1 MLSLRSI
8 CLLKVSSLKL
18 SFKEDEVPYTL
29 VTELKQMLLFNG
41 NFFGQEEYVYFAG
54 WVWVNKALKEHVL
67 TIQYQGD
74 GTWAFGICHVC
85 DRCTDRTCDGN
96 KHCGKRPERLQF
108 VLQEKQT
115 CDSQAVFKIV
125 RGLARFSAITQWK
138 GKIHGEKRQVSTIS
152 TVLTVEHANVPGQPD
167 SGQLVLT
174 TSAVMESGK
183 ELTFSCKLWVNSTSG
198 SSPVFQCSKT
208 VRISPELLQT
218 GESGLLQTGEIPL
231 HLTECQVAAKE
242 AFPETVSKCELLDEN
257 LADGEDVDDEEWFD
271 GEEETDDEA
280 VTDGEEET
288 EDEAMTDGEEETDE
302 EAMTDSEEDTDDEAM
317 NDGEEEADDQ

>member
-18 SFKEDEVPYTL
+18 SFKEDEVPSTL

-41 NFFGQEEYVYFAG
+41 NFFGQEEYVYTAG
-54 WVWVNKALKEHVL
+54 LVRVNKALKEHVL

-108 VLQEKQT
+108 VLHEKQT
-115 CDSQAVFKIV
+115 CDSQAVFEIV

-198 SSPVFQCSKT
+198 SSPVFQCSAT
-208 VRISPELLQT
+208 VRRSPELLLADLFQ
-218 GESGLLQTGEIPL
+218 SDEILL

-242 AFPETVSKCELLDEN
+242 AFPETVPEPECEFLD
-257 LADGEDVDDEEWFD
+257 
-271 GEEETDDEA
+271 
-280 VTDGEEET
+280 
-288 EDEAMTDGEEETDE
+288 
-302 EAMTDSEEDTDDEAM
+302 
-317 NDGEEEADDQ
+317 Q

>member
-1 MLSLRSI
+1 MLSLRSL

-18 SFKEDEVPYTL
+18 SYKEDEVPYTL

-41 NFFGQEEYVYFAG
+41 NFFGQEEYFYFGLAI
-54 WVWVNKALKEHVL
+54 KEHVL

-74 GTWAFGICHVC
+74 GTWAFGICHMW

-108 VLQEKQT
+108 VLKEKQT

-125 RGLARFSAITQWK
+125 RGLSRFRLIGGRIYR
-138 GKIHGEKRQVSTIS
+138 GKREVS

-167 SGQLVLT
+167 SGHLVLT
-174 TSAVMESGK
+174 TSAVRESGD
-183 ELTFSCKLWVNSTSG
+183 EISCKLWVNSTSG
-198 SSPVFQCSKT
+198 SSPVFRCSAT

-218 GESGLLQTGEIPL
+218 GEPDLLQTGEIPL

-242 AFPETVSKCELLDEN
+242 AFPETVHKCELLDEN
-257 LADGEDVDDEEWFD
+257 LADGEEDVDDEEWFD

-280 VTDGEEET
+280 MTDGEEET
-288 EDEAMTDGEEETDE
+288 DDEAMTDGEEETDD
-302 EAMTDSEEDTDDEAM
+302 EAMTDGEEDTGDEAM

>member
-8 CLLKVSSLKL
+8 CLLKVSYLKL

-41 NFFGQEEYVYFAG
+41 NFFGQEEYFYWF
-54 WVWVNKALKEHVL
+54 KAIKEHVL

-85 DRCTDRTCDGN
+85 DRCAFGICHVCDRYTDRTCYGN

-108 VLQEKQT
+108 VLHEKQT
-115 CDSQAVFKIV
+115 CDSQAVFEIV
-125 RGLARFSAITQWK
+125 RGLARFSAMRWID
-138 GKIHGEKRQVSTIS
+138 GKIHREKRQVSTIS

-183 ELTFSCKLWVNSTSG
+183 EFSCKLWVNSTSG
-198 SSPVFQCSKT
+198 SSPVFQCSAT
-208 VRISPELLQT
+208 VRRSPELLLPDLFQS
-218 GESGLLQTGEIPL
+218 EDIPL

-242 AFPETVSKCELLDEN
+242 AFPETVPEPECEFLD
-257 LADGEDVDDEEWFD
+257 
-271 GEEETDDEA
+271 
-280 VTDGEEET
+280 
-288 EDEAMTDGEEETDE
+288 
-302 EAMTDSEEDTDDEAM
+302 
-317 NDGEEEADDQ
+317 Q

>member
-18 SFKEDEVPYTL
+18 SFKEDEVPSTL

-41 NFFGQEEYVYFAG
+41 NFFGQEEYVYFDG
-54 WVWVNKALKEHVL
+54 WVWDNKALKEHVL

-85 DRCTDRTCDGN
+85 DHCSDRTCDGN
-96 KHCGKRPERLQF
+96 KHCGKKPERLQF
-108 VLQEKQT
+108 VLKEKQT

-125 RGLARFSAITQWK
+125 RGLSRFNAMRWID
-138 GKIHGEKRQVSTIS
+138 GRIHREKRQVSTL
-152 TVLTVEHANVPGQPD
+152 LTVEHGNVLGQPD
-167 SGQLVLT
+167 SGQLVLA
-174 TSAVMESGK
+174 TSAVMESG
-183 ELTFSCKLWVNSTSG
+183 EEISCKLSVNSTSG
-198 SSPVFQCSKT
+198 SSSSPVFQCSAT

-218 GESGLLQTGEIPL
+218 GESGLLQTGETPL

-242 AFPETVSKCELLDEN
+242 AFPETVPKCELLDEN

-288 EDEAMTDGEEETDE
+288 DDEAMTDGEEETDD
-302 EAMTDSEEDTDDEAM
+302 EAMTDGEEDTGDEAM